1 MKIGQLAH
9 RAGLR
14 ASAIRYY
21 ERLGLLAPP
30 HRVGGQRRYSPDAL
44 DRVLLIRF
52 ASEMGFSLA
61 EIKVFLSGLREDAP
75 VGPRWKKLATKK
87 ISEVEESIA
96 RSLRL
101 KTLLQNLLHCRCAS
115 LKQCVAALGLSE
127 NLRLVSGRASCVAG

>member
-52 ASEMGFSLA
+52 AGEMGFSLS
-61 EIKVFLSGLREDAP
+61 EIKLFLSGLRENAP

-87 ISEVEESIA
+87 ISEVEDSIA

-127 NLRLVSGRASCVAG
+127 NLRMVSGRASCVAR

>member
-14 ASAIRYY
+14 ASAVRYY

-61 EIKVFLSGLREDAP
+61 EIKLFLGGLRDNAP
-75 VGPRWKKLATKK
+75 VGRRWRKLATKK
-87 ISEVEESIA
+87 LSEVRDSIA
-96 RSLRL
+96 RALRL
-101 KTLLQNLLHCRCAS
+101 KALLENLLHCRCAS

-127 NLRLVSGRASCVAG
+127 NLRFVSGRASCVAP

>member
-30 HRVGGQRRYSPDAL
+30 HRVGGQRRYSLDAL

-52 ASEMGFSLA
+52 AGEMGFSLA
-61 EIKVFLSGLREDAP
+61 EIKLFLSGLRENAP
-75 VGPRWKKLATKK
+75 VGPRWKKLATRK
-87 ISEVEESIA
+87 ISEVEDSIA

-127 NLRLVSGRASCVAG
+127 NLRLVSGRASCVAR

>member
-9 RAGLR
+9 RAGLH

-52 ASEMGFSLA
+52 AGEMGFSLA
-61 EIKVFLSGLREDAP
+61 EIKLFLSGLREDAA
-75 VGPRWKKLATKK
+75 VGQRWKKLATKK
-87 ISEVEESIA
+87 ICEVEDTIA

-127 NLRLVSGRASCVAG
+127 NLRLVSGRASCVAR

>member
-61 EIKVFLSGLREDAP
+61 EIKLFLSGLRENAP

-127 NLRLVSGRASCVAG
+127 NLRLVSGRASCVAR

>member
-1 MKIGQLAH
+1 MKIGRLAN

-21 ERLGLLAPP
+21 ERRGLLEPA

-52 ASEMGFSLA
+52 SSEMGFSLA
-61 EIKVFLSGLREDAP
+61 EIKLFLSGLREDAP
-75 VGPRWKKLATKK
+75 VGPRWKKLAARKL
-87 ISEVEESIA
+87 SEVREGIA

-115 LKQCVAALGLSE
+115 LKQCVAALGLSQD
-127 NLRLVSGRASCVAG
+127 LRFVSRRAPGIGR